1 MKYALKQSAKL
12 NTEYE
17 KAMRRISKQFGLNFD
32 KVLGISETKIKSREK
47 MRDFRKG
54 NTDMRSNVIHKKE
67 LSRRNSKNLAT

>member
-17 KAMRRISKQFGLNFD
+17 KAMRRICKQFGLNFN